1 MRPED
6 LARLKEPY
14 PENVEPTD
22 AEARAA
28 IGLNLPR
35 WTVLEDEIF
44 ADFTEQ
50 PRYGIGW
57 WAPYP
62 GTGRRI
68 LISDQLYCCLA
79 SVAGNMAE
87 AALHWLEYLGAAD
100 RDSARLADAVKMT
113 LSGPVISP
121 PRPRNPFEQ
130 LCPEFIRIHQAGMIR
145 ALASALDCLAG
156 VIIGVTALPMS
167 ILRAD
172 FDKARAKLAKINGA
186 LNVGTN
192 MQAQFAAQ
200 LEAGISAAGSQGWLD
215 WTLDF
220 RNMLV
225 HRGRR
230 IELGQYLPITPVLR
244 GADGQ
249 PVPRARRVAHLPRD
263 PDRSDV
269 EVFLGMPWN
278 TVLHEEAQQTLQ
290 GLMNSATQLVET
302 MATHLIKLWRWRRGH
317 PADLRQPA
325 EQWKDGPSTRSTGF
339 NGCAPSSLSLS
350 PSMGMMHPVTA
361 RRFHAAALNDQ
372 ARPEWATFT

>member
-22 AEARAA
+22 ADARAA
-28 IGLNLPR
+28 VGISLPR

-50 PRYGIGW
+50 PPYGIGW
-57 WAPYP
+57 WAPDP
-62 GTGRRI
+62 GTSRRI
-68 LISDQLYCCLA
+68 LISDQLHCCLE
-79 SVAGNMAE
+79 SVAGNMTE

-113 LSGPVISP
+113 PAGPVISP
-121 PRPRNPFEQ
+121 PRSRNAFEQ
-130 LCPEFIRIHQAGMIR
+130 LCPDFIRIHQAGMIR
-145 ALASALDCLAG
+145 ALASSLDCLAG
-156 VIIGVTALPMS
+156 VVIGVAALPIG

-172 FDKARAKLAKINGA
+172 FDRARAKLAKING

-200 LEAGISAAGSQGWLD
+200 LEAEISAAGPQGWLD

-230 IELGQYLPITPVLR
+230 IELGQYLPITPVLL

-263 PDRSDV
+263 PGRSDV
-269 EVFLGMPWN
+269 EVFLGAPWN
-278 TVLHEEAQQTLQ
+278 TVLHEEGQRTLQ
-290 GLMNSATQLVET
+290 GLMSSTTQLVET
-302 MATHLIKLWRWRRGH
+302 MATHLMNLWQWRRGH
-317 PADLRQPA
+317 PAGLRQPA
-325 EQWKDGPSTRSTGF
+325 EQWKDGPSTHSKGF
-339 NGCAPSSLSLS
+339 NGYVPGSLSLS
-350 PSMGMMHPVTA
+350 PGMGMMHPTTA
-361 RRFHAAALNDQ
+361 RRFHAAALDDA
-372 ARPEWATFT
+372 ARSQWAAFD